1 MQTSDEIRE
10 VREAHKLDMG
20 ITMEQSNQLLIQE
33 KGSILT
39 LTFNRPEKRNA
50 LTPEMLVRLYQVLEA
65 QASQDRIRV
74 VVLRGAGDRAF
85 SSGYDISA
93 IPTGVSPEVEKLLQ
107 NKSPFELA
115 VESIVDFPYPV
126 IAMLNGFAF
135 GGACDLAVACDM
147 RIAADH
153 VQMGMVPARLGMV
166 YFPEGLQRFVRTI
179 GLPRTKEMFFT
190 ARRYKTDRL
199 KEMGLVDHVLPRDEL
214 TGFTHALA
222 EEIAANA
229 PLSLKGIKRILNLL
243 SASDRL
249 DAQQQAEAKNLVQK
263 SLESEDLKEGQAAF
277 LEKREPVFKGR

>member
-1 MQTSDEIRE
+1 MVQPD
-10 VREAHKLDMG
+10 
-20 ITMEQSNQLLIQE
+20 QLLTEE
-33 KGSILT
+33 KGNILT

-50 LTPEMLVRLYQVLEA
+50 LTPEMLVRVYEELRGQLSE
-65 QASQDRIRV
+65 DRVRV
-74 VVLRGAGDRAF
+74 VIFRGAGDRAF
-85 SSGYDISA
+85 SSGYDINA

-115 VESIVDFPYPV
+115 VESIVNFPYPV

-179 GLPRTKEMFFT
+179 GLSRTKEMFFT
-190 ARRYKTDRL
+190 ARHYKTDRL
-199 KEMGLVDHVLPRDEL
+199 KEMGLVDHVLPQDEL
-214 TGFTHALA
+214 AAFTYALA

-229 PLSLKGIKRILNLL
+229 PLSLRGIKRILNLL
-243 SASDRL
+243 STSGRL
-249 DAQQQAEAKNLVQK
+249 DAQQQAEAKKLVQA
-263 SLESEDLKEGQAAF
+263 SLESADLKEGQAAF
-277 LEKREPVFKGR
+277 LEKRKPVFKNA

>member
-1 MQTSDEIRE
+1 MQQTD
-10 VREAHKLDMG
+10 
-20 ITMEQSNQLLIQE
+20 QLLTE
-33 KGSILT
+33 ENDAILT
-39 LTFNRPEKRNA
+39 LTLNRPDKRNA
-50 LTPEMLVRLYQVLEA
+50 LTPEMLVQLYHALQRH
-65 QASQDRIRV
+65 ASEDRIRV
-74 VVLRGAGDRAF
+74 VILRGAGDKAF
-85 SSGYDISA
+85 SSGYDIHA
-93 IPTGVSPEVEKLLQ
+93 IPTGMSPEVQKLLQ

-147 RIAADH
+147 RIAAEH

-179 GLPRTKEMFFT
+179 GLSHTKEMFFT

-222 EEIAANA
+222 QEIAANA

-249 DAQQQAEAKNLVQK
+249 DAQQQAEAKQLVQE
-263 SLESEDLKEGQAAF
+263 SLESADLKEGQAAF
-277 LEKREPVFKGR
+277 LEKRRPLFKGE

>member
-1 MQTSDEIRE
+1 MFDVPSF
-10 VREAHKLDMG
+10 VSYLLDMG
-20 ITMEQSNQLLIQE
+20 IPMDQHNQLLTE
-33 KGSILT
+33 ENDNILT
-39 LTFNRPEKRNA
+39 LTLNRPEKRNA
-50 LTPEMLVRLYQVLEA
+50 LTPEMLVQLYQVLMMH
-65 QASQDRIRV
+65 ASKDRIRV

-85 SSGYDISA
+85 SSGYDINA

-107 NKSPFELA
+107 KKSPFELA

-190 ARRYKTDRL
+190 ARRYDTNRL
-199 KEMGLVDHVLPRDEL
+199 KEMGLVDYVLPRNEL
-214 TGFTHALA
+214 ADFTYALA
-222 EEIAANA
+222 GEIAANA
-229 PLSLKGIKRILNLL
+229 PLSLRGIKRILNLI
-243 SASDRL
+243 SATGRL
-249 DAQQQAEAKNLVQK
+249 DASQQTEARKLVRA
-263 SLESEDLKEGQAAF
+263 SLESADLKEGQAAF
-277 LEKREPVFKGR
+277 LSKRRPRFNNT

>member
-1 MQTSDEIRE
+1 MIFFLSGLPWIWGKTMQQTD
-10 VREAHKLDMG
+10 
-20 ITMEQSNQLLIQE
+20 QLLTE
-33 KGSILT
+33 ESGSILT

-50 LTPEMLVRLYQVLEA
+50 LTPEMLVQLYQVL
-65 QASQDRIRV
+65 QAHASRDRVRV
-74 VVLRGAGDRAF
+74 VILRGAGDRAF
-85 SSGYDISA
+85 SSGYDINA

-179 GLPRTKEMFFT
+179 GLSRTKEMFFT

-199 KEMGLVDHVLPRDEL
+199 KEMGLVDYVLPRNEL
-214 TGFTHALA
+214 AAFTYALA

-229 PLSLKGIKRILNLL
+229 PLSLRGIKRILNLL
-243 SASDRL
+243 SASSRL
-249 DAQQQAEAKNLVQK
+249 DASQQAEAKKLVQA
-263 SLESEDLKEGQAAF
+263 SLESADLKEGQAAF
-277 LEKREPVFKGR
+277 LEKRKPVFKNS

>member
-1 MQTSDEIRE
+1 MGKTMQQTD
-10 VREAHKLDMG
+10 
-20 ITMEQSNQLLIQE
+20 QLLTEE

-39 LTFNRPEKRNA
+39 LTLNRPEKRNA
-50 LTPEMLVRLYQVLEA
+50 LTPEMLVQLYQVTRSA
-65 QASQDRIRV
+65 CVRDRVRV
-74 VVLRGAGDRAF
+74 VILRGAGDRAF

-93 IPTGVSPEVEKLLQ
+93 IPTGVSPEVAKLLQ

-199 KEMGLVDHVLPRDEL
+199 KEMGLVDYVLPQHEL
-214 TGFTHALA
+214 ATFTYALA

-229 PLSLKGIKRILNLL
+229 PLSLRGIKRILNLL
-243 SASDRL
+243 SASGCL
-249 DAQQQAEAKNLVQK
+249 DAQQQAEAKKLVQA
-263 SLESEDLKEGQAAF
+263 SLESADLKEGQAAF
-277 LEKREPVFKGR
+277 LEKRKPVFKNS

>member
-1 MQTSDEIRE
+1 MFDVPSFFSYL
-10 VREAHKLDMG
+10 LDMG
-20 ITMEQSNQLLIQE
+20 ITMDQQNQLLTE
-33 KGSILT
+33 ENDGILT
-39 LTFNRPEKRNA
+39 LILNRPEKRNA
-50 LTPEMLVRLYQVLEA
+50 LTPEMLVQLYQVL
-65 QASQDRIRV
+65 QRHASQDRIRV
-74 VVLRGAGDRAF
+74 VILRGAGDKAF
-85 SSGYDISA
+85 SSGYDINA
-93 IPTGVSPEVEKLLQ
+93 IPTGVSPEVQKLLQ

-166 YFPEGLQRFVRTI
+166 YFPEGLQRFVQTI

-199 KEMGLVDHVLPRDEL
+199 KEMGLVDYVLPRDAL
-214 TGFTHALA
+214 TAFTHMLA
-222 EEIAANA
+222 QEIAANA

-249 DAQQQAEAKNLVQK
+249 NAQQQAEAKQLVKK
-263 SLESEDLKEGQAAF
+263 SLESADLKEGQAAF
-277 LEKREPVFKGR
+277 LEKRKPVFKGR

>member
-1 MQTSDEIRE
+1 MFDVPFFVSCL
-10 VREAHKLDMG
+10 LDMG
-20 ITMEQSNQLLIQE
+20 IPMDRHNQLLTE
-33 KGSILT
+33 ENDKILT
-39 LTFNRPEKRNA
+39 LTLNRPEKRNA
-50 LTPEMLVRLYQVLEA
+50 LTPEMLVQLYQVLMMH
-65 QASQDRIRV
+65 ASKDRIRV

-85 SSGYDISA
+85 SSGYDINA

-107 NKSPFELA
+107 KKSPFELA

-190 ARRYKTDRL
+190 ARRYDTNRL
-199 KEMGLVDHVLPRDEL
+199 KEMGLVDYVLPRNEL
-214 TGFTHALA
+214 ADFTYALA
-222 EEIAANA
+222 GEIAANA
-229 PLSLKGIKRILNLL
+229 PLSLRGIKRILNLI
-243 SASDRL
+243 SATGRL
-249 DAQQQAEAKNLVQK
+249 DASQQTEARKLVRA
-263 SLESEDLKEGQAAF
+263 SLESADLKEGQAAF
-277 LEKREPVFKGR
+277 LSKRRPRFNNT

>member
-1 MQTSDEIRE
+1 MFDVPSF
-10 VREAHKLDMG
+10 VSFLLDMG
-20 ITMEQSNQLLIQE
+20 IPMDQHNQLLTE
-33 KGSILT
+33 ENDNILT
-39 LTFNRPEKRNA
+39 LILNRPEKRNA
-50 LTPEMLVRLYQVLEA
+50 LTPEMLVQLYQVLMMH
-65 QASQDRIRV
+65 ASKDRIRV

-85 SSGYDISA
+85 SSGYDIHA

-107 NKSPFELA
+107 KKSPFELA

-190 ARRYKTDRL
+190 ARRYDTNRL
-199 KEMGLVDHVLPRDEL
+199 KEMGLVDYVLPRNEL
-214 TGFTHALA
+214 ADFTYALA
-222 EEIAANA
+222 GEIAANA
-229 PLSLKGIKRILNLL
+229 PLSLRGIKRILNLI
-243 SASDRL
+243 SATGRL
-249 DAQQQAEAKNLVQK
+249 DASQQTEARKLVRA
-263 SLESEDLKEGQAAF
+263 SLESADLKEGQAAF
-277 LEKREPVFKGR
+277 LQKRRPRFNNT

>member
-1 MQTSDEIRE
+1 MDR
-10 VREAHKLDMG
+10 H
-20 ITMEQSNQLLIQE
+20 NQLLTE
-33 KGSILT
+33 ENDNILT
-39 LTFNRPEKRNA
+39 LTLNRPEKRNA
-50 LTPEMLVRLYQVLEA
+50 LTPEMLVQLYQVLMMH
-65 QASQDRIRV
+65 ASKDRIRV

-85 SSGYDISA
+85 SSGYDINA

-107 NKSPFELA
+107 KKSPFELA

-190 ARRYKTDRL
+190 ARRYDTLRL
-199 KEMGLVDHVLPRDEL
+199 KEMGLVDYVLPRNEL
-214 TGFTHALA
+214 ADFTYALA
-222 EEIAANA
+222 GEIAANA
-229 PLSLKGIKRILNLL
+229 PLSLRGIKRILNLI
-243 SASDRL
+243 SATGRL
-249 DAQQQAEAKNLVQK
+249 DASQQTEARKLVRA
-263 SLESEDLKEGQAAF
+263 SLESADLKEGQAAF
-277 LEKREPVFKGR
+277 LSKRRPRFNNT

>member
-1 MQTSDEIRE
+1 MFLLFSYL
-10 VREAHKLDMG
+10 LDMG
-20 ITMEQSNQLLIQE
+20 ITMDQQKQLLTEE
-33 KGSILT
+33 KDNILT
-39 LTFNRPEKRNA
+39 LTLNRPEKRNA
-50 LTPEMLVRLYQVLEA
+50 LTPEMLVQLYQVLKRH
-65 QASQDRIRV
+65 ASEDRVRV
-74 VVLRGAGDRAF
+74 VIIRGAGDKAF
-85 SSGYDISA
+85 SSGYDINA

-147 RIAADH
+147 RIAAEH

-166 YFPEGLQRFVRTI
+166 YFPEGLQRFVRAI

-199 KEMGLVDHVLPRDEL
+199 KEMGLVDHVLPRKEL
-214 TGFTHALA
+214 VAFTHALA

-229 PLSLKGIKRILNLL
+229 PLSLKGTKRILNLL
-243 SASDRL
+243 STSDRL
-249 DAQQQAEAKNLVQK
+249 NAQQQAEAKKLVQA
-263 SLESEDLKEGQAAF
+263 SLESADLKEGQAAF
-277 LEKREPVFKGR
+277 LEKRKPVFRGR

>member
-1 MQTSDEIRE
+1 MFDVPSF
-10 VREAHKLDMG
+10 VSYLLDMG
-20 ITMEQSNQLLIQE
+20 IPMDQHNQLLTE
-33 KGSILT
+33 ENDNILT
-39 LTFNRPEKRNA
+39 LTLNRPEKRNA
-50 LTPEMLVRLYQVLEA
+50 LTPEMLVQLYQVLMMH
-65 QASQDRIRV
+65 ASKDRIRV

-85 SSGYDISA
+85 SSGYDINA

-107 NKSPFELA
+107 KKSPFELA

-190 ARRYKTDRL
+190 ARRYDTLRL
-199 KEMGLVDHVLPRDEL
+199 KEMGLVDYVLPRNEL
-214 TGFTHALA
+214 ADFTYALA
-222 EEIAANA
+222 GEIAANA
-229 PLSLKGIKRILNLL
+229 PLSLRGIKRILNLI
-243 SASDRL
+243 SATGRL
-249 DAQQQAEAKNLVQK
+249 DASQQTEARKLVRA
-263 SLESEDLKEGQAAF
+263 SLESADLKEGQAAF
-277 LEKREPVFKGR
+277 LSKRRPRFNNT